1 MAGISVQEAMD
12 QSNIKNKARIKTWMK
27 WHRDDH
33 KVVQL
38 IMQKIGWQYR
48 VKVKKRKQTS
58 QPYHIA
64 GNFTDITY
72 LPYSR

>member
-1 MAGISVQEAMD
+1 MAGISVQEMD
-12 QSNIKNKARIKTWMK
+12 QLNIKNKTRIKTWMK

-33 KVVQL
+33 KVVQHHAENWVA
-38 IMQKIGWQYR
+38 MQGES
-48 VKVKKRKQTS
+48 KKRKQTG

-64 GNFTDITY
+64 DNFTDITY